1 MYRTGIAATFQA
13 TPIVVDGTMYLSTPF
28 NDVVALDAATGTERW
43 RYHHALRSKELC
55 CGPANRG
62 VAVTRGLALMATVD
76 ARLVALDS
84 VSGAVR
90 WDVPIA
96 DTDQGA
102 MEQLA
107 PLLGVSELAGA
118 HQTGQTGYSANM
130 APQVVDGL
138 VLVRVTGAGYGLHVE
153 TTDHGRT
160 VASVAGLGG
169 ERLGLRGFLLALDVN
184 TGAER
189 WRWYSVPDDGW
200 EGEFTPQ
207 TAYGIPLNR
216 DLAHERES
224 FPRYA
229 QAARFGGGSI
239 CTATRSAMK

>member
-1 MYRTGIAATFQA
+1 MSIIPRRVPLVNAVLAAIVATGCAWRAAGADGDWPLHGLDYANTRHSPFAQIDRDAVAGLARRWVYRTGIAATFQA

-107 PLLGVSELAGA
+107 PLLGVSELA
-118 HQTGQTGYSANM
+118 
-130 APQVVDGL
+130 L
-138 VLVRVTGAGYGLHVE
+138 VQRPG
-153 TTDHGRT
+153 
-160 VASVAGLGG
+160 
-169 ERLGLRGFLLALDVN
+169 
-184 TGAER
+184 
-189 WRWYSVPDDGW
+189 
-200 EGEFTPQ
+200 
-207 TAYGIPLNR
+207 
-216 DLAHERES
+216 
-224 FPRYA
+224 
-229 QAARFGGGSI
+229 
-239 CTATRSAMK
+239 